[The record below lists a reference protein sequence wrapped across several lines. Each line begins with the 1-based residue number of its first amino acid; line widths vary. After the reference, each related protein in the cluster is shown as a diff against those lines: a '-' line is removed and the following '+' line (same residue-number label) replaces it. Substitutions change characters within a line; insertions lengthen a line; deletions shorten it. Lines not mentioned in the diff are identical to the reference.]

1 MNIREINAW
10 LIRELVEQ
18 EGEREARNLA
28 RIVLEDGFGVKD
40 VNSSDNLHPDTQLQ
54 LNEILQRLK
63 VGEPVQYLVQKA
75 HFFGYIFKVSPAVLI
90 PRPETEEL
98 VELILK
104 REKKNQPLRVLDVG
118 TGSGCI
124 PVTLKKKRPKWA
136 LWAIDV
142 SPDAL
147 LLAEG
152 NATLLETTIE
162 FRRLDV
168 SDERAWDLLPTF
180 DLIVSNPPYI
190 EPSERELMAER
201 VTAYEP
207 EVALFTPPNDPLFF
221 YRKLAELGVEKLV
234 KGGRI
239 YLEGSEFHLR
249 EVLHLLKAYGYSR
262 FELFTDMQ
270 GKSRIVTGLLF

>member
-1 MNIREINAW
+1 MNIREVNAW
-10 LIRELVEQ
+10 LIRELMDQ
-18 EGEREARNLA
+18 EGEREARSLA
-28 RIVLEDGFGVKD
+28 RIVLEDGFGVRD

-63 VGEPVQYLVQKA
+63 VGEPVQYLVGKA
-75 HFFGYIFKVSPAVLI
+75 HFYGYTFQVDPAVLI

-104 REKKNQPLRVLDVG
+104 KEKKKQALRVLDVG

-124 PVTLKKKRPKWA
+124 AISLKKKRPKWD
-136 LWAIDV
+136 LWALDI
-142 SPDAL
+142 SADAL

-152 NATLLETTIE
+152 NAVLLEAPVE

-168 SDERAWDLLPTF
+168 SEVSAWVDLPTF

-190 EPSERELMAER
+190 EPGEKALMAGR
-201 VTAYEP
+201 VTSYEP
-207 EVALFTPPNDPLFF
+207 DVALFTPPDDPLFF

-234 KGGRI
+234 KGGRM

-249 EVLHLLKAYGYSR
+249 EVLHLLKAYGYSQL
-262 FELFTDMQ
+262 ELFSDMQ